1 MEFSIVFIRVFV
13 EDLAHLAPIFLFLG
27 ATICVLGLTIGRIE
41 GWPLGTS
48 LYHAFINATT
58 VGYGDLRPSRPSSRT
73 LAVINAFVGLLL
85 AGVFV
90 GAGVHSVEMAVQAIP

>member
-1 MEFSIVFIRVFV
+1 MEFSAVFMHVFL
-13 EDLAHLAPIFLFLG
+13 EDLAHLAPILMFLG
-27 ATICVLGLTIGRIE
+27 TTICALGLTIGRIE
-41 GWPLGTS
+41 GWSWSTS

-58 VGYGDLRPSRPSSRT
+58 VGYGDLRPSRPSSRI

-90 GAGVHSVEMAVQAIP
+90 GTGVHSVEMAVKAFP